1 LQTASSGF
9 SQAAYFL
16 LMAKINIL
24 YGHKAEGKDDLLNV
38 APLSHSGELAI
49 SLARTFAMVD
59 DFAAARAV
67 LKAHSEDA
75 AALGQSYPATEQF
88 IDGLEALEGHKA
100 GAAIALI
107 SLL

>member
-1 LQTASSGF
+1 VLRAAIITRDSGSF
-9 SQAAYFL
+9 RVTL
-16 LMAKINIL
+16 EINIL

-49 SLARTFAMVD
+49 SLARTFAMAD

-67 LKAHSEDA
+67 LKEHSEDA

-88 IDGLEALEGHKA
+88 IDGLQV
-100 GAAIALI
+100 
-107 SLL
+107 